1 MSDIARSMRKKGYE
15 PLATDSFGGIGFK
28 KNLKVSDEEGT
39 LQYELLAGDVWF
51 DTGKKMQD
59 GVTPRT
65 VVARNKDQYLENLK
79 KGYSVVKDIEADTDE

>member
-15 PLATDSFGGIGFK
+15 PLATDSFGGIGFR
-28 KNLKVSDEEGT
+28 KNIKVNDDEDIFYEG
-39 LQYELLAGDVWF
+39 LWLGDIWF

-65 VVARNKDQYLENLK
+65 IVARNRDQYAENLK
-79 KGYSVVKDIEADTDE
+79 KGYSVVKNIETASDE